1 MGWAVNLNEK
11 GVYGDKLAACI
22 NDSVKVYANENLEEI
37 LFPLIF
43 QLYFIKEIGN
53 LVPHWNSRI
62 CQTNRLSSR
71 ILRTAC
77 VFFKPSLFFSSLQAA
92 FGTNYVNTNIY
103 FCQLLLSNV
112 EFWQRAKWD

>member
-53 LVPHWNSRI
+53 LVPH
-62 CQTNRLSSR
+62 
-71 ILRTAC
+71 
-77 VFFKPSLFFSSLQAA
+77 
-92 FGTNYVNTNIY
+92 
-103 FCQLLLSNV
+103 
-112 EFWQRAKWD
+112 